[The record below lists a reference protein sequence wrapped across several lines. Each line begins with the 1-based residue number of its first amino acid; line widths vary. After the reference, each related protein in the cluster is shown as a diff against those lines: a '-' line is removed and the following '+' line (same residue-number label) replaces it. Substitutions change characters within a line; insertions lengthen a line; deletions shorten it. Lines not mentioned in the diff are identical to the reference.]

1 MALTVFSDVLLPN
14 AIVSAGVSGKQL
26 RLNSRVRADNGE
38 ESINVIWGQTLRQY
52 TLGTVPLRVDQ
63 WQALETLHEITEGGA
78 YGVLMEDPKDRT
90 VTNGVVTA
98 TATAGAY
105 QLYKRYLEPVSG
117 RSKDR
122 KITRPRLT
130 GFAVAV
136 SGVALTAGH
145 YTLNVNTGVLT
156 IDSAP
161 AANLVTWTGFFYVPV
176 HFLDDSIDWT
186 LMIAGAAD
194 TRFLCGPSVVL
205 QEVRE

>member
-14 AIVSAGVSGKQL
+14 SIVSAGVSGKQL
-26 RLNSRVRADNGE
+26 RLNSRVHADNGE

-98 TATAGAY
+98 TVTAGAY

-136 SGVALTAGH
+136 SGVALTADH

-156 IDSAP
+156 IASAP